1 VKTSFAVELNMTR
14 VKTAD
19 DRHTYS
25 TWLAV
30 LFDGDDNEVV
40 LYGDPQDVADQ
51 LERIVLSLR
60 TVAA

>member
-14 VKTAD
+14 VKTAH

-25 TWLAV
+25 TWQAV
-30 LFDGDDNEVV
+30 LLDDDLNEVV
-40 LYGDPQDVADQ
+40 IYGDPQDVADQ
-51 LERIVLSLR
+51 LEQIVTALR